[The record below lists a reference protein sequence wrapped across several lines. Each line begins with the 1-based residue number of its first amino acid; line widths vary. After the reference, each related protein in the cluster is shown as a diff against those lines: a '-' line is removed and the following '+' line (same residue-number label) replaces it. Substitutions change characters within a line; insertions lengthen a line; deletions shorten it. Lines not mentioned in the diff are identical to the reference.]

1 MADKIQA
8 LLAKE
13 KLGGLLDG
21 FWVND
26 LVCVWRF
33 WKKAKEKGFGECVS
47 DMLGKLTTTRGEWC
61 VSKIENLRKKKGS
74 LGIKEKY
81 VKLPEL

>member
-1 MADKIQA
+1 MAAKIQA

-33 WKKAKEKGFGECVS
+33 WKKAKEKGFGECV
-47 DMLGKLTTTRGEWC
+47 RVIC
-61 VSKIENLRKKKGS
+61 
-74 LGIKEKY
+74 
-81 VKLPEL
+81 

>member
-1 MADKIQA
+1 MAAKIQA

-26 LVCVWRF
+26 LVCV
-33 WKKAKEKGFGECVS
+33 
-47 DMLGKLTTTRGEWC
+47 
-61 VSKIENLRKKKGS
+61 
-74 LGIKEKY
+74 
-81 VKLPEL
+81 